1 MKKRRKSGTVSK
13 AKKSAKSALR
23 KTGSKL
29 KRVAKKTVETKARRQ
44 EGRRRDWYCL
54 NGSTQRLHPFAR
66 RWAYSAKPAFG
77 ALHCVPVNRLER
89 SHGVRRC

>member
-1 MKKRRKSGTVSK
+1 MHEETQKIRDCVEGQKVGEKCASE
-13 AKKSAKSALR
+13 
-23 KTGSKL
+23 TGSKL
-29 KRVAKKTVETKARRQ
+29 KRVAIETKARRQ